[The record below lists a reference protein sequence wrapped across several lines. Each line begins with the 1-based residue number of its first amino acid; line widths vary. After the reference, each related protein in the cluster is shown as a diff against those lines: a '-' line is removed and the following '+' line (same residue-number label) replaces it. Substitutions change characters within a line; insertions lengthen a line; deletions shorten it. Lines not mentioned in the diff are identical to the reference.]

1 MSIPCETGDFTPD
14 LFADMPNTETGVE
27 PDPEMEPESIPAL
40 EPEPES
46 NPETESIRGLA
57 AESIAPL
64 ETEPESITEPGSIA
78 EPEFMPEPAT
88 LETLRRRVE
97 ETIQLVKA
105 LRETNAALL
114 KKVRDLEK
122 RPAVN
127 PDHAFFSVPRNPD
140 ALKNDLRSFIETLDE
155 HIEKAHNDV

>member
-1 MSIPCETGDFTPD
+1 MSIPCKTGDFTPD
-14 LFADMPNTETGVE
+14 LFADMPNTETGVQPE
-27 PDPEMEPESIPAL
+27 PEMEPESIPAL

-46 NPETESIRGLA
+46 NPETGSIRGLA
-57 AESIAPL
+57 AESIPPP
-64 ETEPESITEPGSIA
+64 ETEPESIA
-78 EPEFMPEPAT
+78 EPESMPEPAT

-97 ETIQLVKA
+97 ETIRLVQA
-105 LRETNAALL
+105 LRKTNAALL

-155 HIEKAHNDV
+155 HIEQAHNDV

>member
-14 LFADMPNTETGVE
+14 LFADMPNTETGVQPE
-27 PDPEMEPESIPAL
+27 PEMEPESIPAL
-40 EPEPES
+40 EPEP
-46 NPETESIRGLA
+46 NPGPGSIRGPA
-57 AESIAPL
+57 AESIPPPEVEAEAESMPPL
-64 ETEPESITEPGSIA
+64 EAEPES
-78 EPEFMPEPAT
+78 MPEPAT

-105 LRETNAALL
+105 LRETNADLL

-155 HIEKAHNDV
+155 HIERAHNDA

>member
-1 MSIPCETGDFTPD
+1 MSISCETGDFTPD

-57 AESIAPL
+57 AESIPPL
-64 ETEPESITEPGSIA
+64 ETEPESIAKPGS
-78 EPEFMPEPAT
+78 MPEPAT

-155 HIEKAHNDV
+155 HIEKAHNDA

>member
-27 PDPEMEPESIPAL
+27 PDPEMEPDPIPAL

-46 NPETESIRGLA
+46 NPATESIRSLS
-57 AESIAPL
+57 AESIPPPEA
-64 ETEPESITEPGSIA
+64 EPASIA
-78 EPEFMPEPAT
+78 EPESVPEPAT
-88 LETLRRRVE
+88 LETLRRRVK
-97 ETIQLVKA
+97 ETVKLVNA

-122 RPAVN
+122 RPAVH

-155 HIEKAHNDV
+155 HIERAHNDA

>member
-1 MSIPCETGDFTPD
+1 MSISCETGDFTPD

-57 AESIAPL
+57 AGSIAPL
-64 ETEPESITEPGSIA
+64 ETEPESIAKPGS
-78 EPEFMPEPAT
+78 MPEPAT

-155 HIEKAHNDV
+155 HIEKAHNDA

>member
-40 EPEPES
+40 EPES
-46 NPETESIRGLA
+46 NPETGSIRGLA
-57 AESIAPL
+57 AEPIPPL
-64 ETEPESITEPGSIA
+64 ETEPESIA
-78 EPEFMPEPAT
+78 EPESMPEPAT

-105 LRETNAALL
+105 LRATNADLL

-155 HIEKAHNDV
+155 HIEQAHNDA

>member
-1 MSIPCETGDFTPD
+1 MSIPCETGHFTPD
-14 LFADMPNTETGVE
+14 LFADMQNTETGVE

-57 AESIAPL
+57 AESIPPL
-64 ETEPESITEPGSIA
+64 EAEPESIA
-78 EPEFMPEPAT
+78 APEPAT
-88 LETLRRRVE
+88 LETLRRRVA

-105 LRETNAALL
+105 LRATNADLL

-127 PDHAFFSVPRNPD
+127 PDHAFFSVPRTPD

-155 HIEKAHNDV
+155 HIERAHNDA